1 MRAPAAAAVLLVLL
15 AAPAAAAP
23 EDVANDIS
31 LEIMSPFCDGVTL
44 HDCPSQ
50 EAQTLRARIQEWAAR
65 GRSKGEIINRLEREF
80 GPAIRAAPEAEGSGF
95 LAWLPPVVVL
105 IAGAATALLVVRSW
119 SRRRVPTAAVNV
131 TMSSEEKSRL
141 DYELAAL
148 RSAASAEERGP

>member
-1 MRAPAAAAVLLVLL
+1 MRALAAAAVVLVSL

-50 EAQTLRARIQEWAAR
+50 EAQALRAQIQKWAAR
-65 GRSKGEIINRLEREF
+65 GHSQGEIINRLEREF
-80 GPAIRAAPEAEGSGF
+80 GPGIRAAPEAQGSGF
-95 LAWLPPVVVL
+95 LAWLPPLAVL
-105 IAGAATALLVVRSW
+105 SAGAATALVVVRSW
-119 SRRRVPTAAVNV
+119 SRRRVPAAAVNV
-131 TMSSEEKSRL
+131 TMTSEERSRL
-141 DYELAAL
+141 DHELATL

>member
-1 MRAPAAAAVLLVLL
+1 VRTLASAAVLLVLL

-50 EAQTLRARIQEWAAR
+50 EAQALRARIQEWAGR
-65 GRSKGEIINRLEREF
+65 GHSKGEIINRLEREF
-80 GPAIRAAPEAEGSGF
+80 GPGILGAPKAEGSGF
-95 LAWLPPVVVL
+95 LAWLPPLAVL
-105 IAGAATALLVVRSW
+105 AAGVATAFVVVRSW
-119 SRRRVPTAAVNV
+119 SRRRAPAAAVNV
-131 TMSSEEKSRL
+131 TMTSEERSRL